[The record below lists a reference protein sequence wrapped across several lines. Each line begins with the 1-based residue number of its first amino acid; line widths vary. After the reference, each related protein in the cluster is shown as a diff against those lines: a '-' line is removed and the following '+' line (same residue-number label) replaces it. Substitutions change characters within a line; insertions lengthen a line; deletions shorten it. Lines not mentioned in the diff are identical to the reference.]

1 MCKLAGV
8 KLSCCGSAQM
18 IMKSDFQQIII
29 FKNTKQNLTINFPV
43 ESVFAL
49 SHAFGSR
56 TLILHTAELLGEMQI
71 VIVLFILTVMH
82 RPLNYHAIEISS
94 FYSNCFKESYIWE
107 SKKAFGRN
115 TNEKNEER
123 RIIKET

>member
-1 MCKLAGV
+1 M
-8 KLSCCGSAQM
+8 
-18 IMKSDFQQIII
+18 
-29 FKNTKQNLTINFPV
+29 

-49 SHAFGSR
+49 IHAFGSR
-56 TLILHTAELLGEMQI
+56 TLILHTAELLGKMQI

-94 FYSNCFKESYIWE
+94 SYSNFKESYIWE
-107 SKKAFGRN
+107 SKKAFRMN

-123 RIIKET
+123 RIIKEA

>member
-1 MCKLAGV
+1 MQTGV

-29 FKNTKQNLTINFPV
+29 FKNTKQN
-43 ESVFAL
+43 FAF

-56 TLILHTAELLGEMQI
+56 TLILHIAELLGKMQI

>member
-1 MCKLAGV
+1 M
-8 KLSCCGSAQM
+8 
-18 IMKSDFQQIII
+18 
-29 FKNTKQNLTINFPV
+29 

-56 TLILHTAELLGEMQI
+56 TLILHTAELLGKMQI

-94 FYSNCFKESYIWE
+94 FYSTVSKRVTSESQ
-107 SKKAFGRN
+107 KKHLGEIQ
-115 TNEKNEER
+115 TKKTKKDEL
-123 RIIKET
+123 